1 MILVFLTL
9 VETVEIAQE
18 KMVCRI
24 SFVIAPLDLLVKDVR
39 ARLVSLSKM
48 YLYHCGVNY
57 HLAPRLALKVKINKI
72 GRPRNR
78 SPLLLFTSM
87 ITEKGSRTRIPF
99 IKRSKPLK
107 KTFGSYK

>member
-1 MILVFLTL
+1 MIFVFLTL

-48 YLYHCGVNY
+48 YLYHYGVNY
-57 HLAPRLALKVKINKI
+57 HLVPVTSIDDKTDW
-72 GRPRNR
+72 NR
-78 SPLLLFTSM
+78 ANLVQFNQSQ
-87 ITEKGSRTRIPF
+87 E
-99 IKRSKPLK
+99 
-107 KTFGSYK
+107 